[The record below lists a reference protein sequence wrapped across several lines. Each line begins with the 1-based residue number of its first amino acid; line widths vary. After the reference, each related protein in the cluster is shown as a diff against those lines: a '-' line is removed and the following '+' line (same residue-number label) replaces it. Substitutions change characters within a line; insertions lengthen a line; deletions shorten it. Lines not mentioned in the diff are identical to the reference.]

1 MSSCTS
7 YKILVRLVGVNISWY
22 SIILLFPGD
31 RIYWEISLFHYT
43 CKTIYC
49 SNTDLWGHKFIRK
62 GKTMKILEHW
72 SPHELKW
79 IHSSPWDQMQY
90 FHCNHLYF
98 IPVTVTVLAEGFDI
112 NEKVEDFDNQTPL
125 HAACISGSLPIVHV
139 LVQVQFSP
147 LIALNFEHNVISFV
161 KGDNGMW
168 YFVFCFRWGHI
179 SML

>member
-1 MSSCTS
+1 MVEL
-7 YKILVRLVGVNISWY
+7 ILWFCILRPRLKKLPKFLYHPAYEGDLEKFMAMLGKDV
-22 SIILLFPGD
+22 LL
-31 RIYWEISLFHYT
+31 H
-43 CKTIYC
+43 
-49 SNTDLWGHKFIRK
+49 FIQNL
-62 GKTMKILEHW
+62 GKTSRSEYFLIFRSDE
-72 SPHELKW
+72 
-79 IHSSPWDQMQY
+79 MQY
-90 FHCNHLYF
+90 FHCNHRYF

-161 KGDNGMW
+161 KGDKGMW

>member
-1 MSSCTS
+1 
-7 YKILVRLVGVNISWY
+7 
-22 SIILLFPGD
+22 
-31 RIYWEISLFHYT
+31 
-43 CKTIYC
+43 
-49 SNTDLWGHKFIRK
+49 
-62 GKTMKILEHW
+62 
-72 SPHELKW
+72 
-79 IHSSPWDQMQY
+79 MQY

-161 KGDNGMW
+161 KGDKGM
-168 YFVFCFRWGHI
+168 
-179 SML
+179 